1 MSIPTLAGITAKTIT
16 SSRITTRVLFSGSD
30 NGTPVLFVH
39 GNISSATWWEETMLA
54 LPAGYRGIALDQ
66 RGYGDSD
73 PAKKIDATRGLGDL
87 ADDLAALLDTL
98 NIQKVHLVGHSM
110 GGSVVWR
117 FMMDYADRLMSVTQ
131 VAPGSPYGFGCT
143 KDVAGTP
150 CNDEFAGSG
159 AGLINPEFARLLTAG
174 ERGTGSMFAP
184 RNAMR
189 NLIFKAPFIPAR
201 EEEILSA
208 MLSTHMGVQDYPGD
222 SVPASAWPH
231 LAPGVLGVNN
241 ALSPKYNRNV
251 VQKLLEMGHKP
262 KVLWIRG
269 AQDMTVSDAA
279 AADVGRLGSLGLI
292 PGWPGLEVFPPQPM
306 LAQTRN
312 ALDQYAAAGGAYQ
325 EVVIDNCAHTPYLEK
340 PDEFSAAFHA
350 HIGA

>member
-16 SSRITTRVLFSGSD
+16 SQRLTTRVLLSGPE
-30 NGTPVLFVH
+30 NGAPVLFVH
-39 GNISSATWWEETMLA
+39 GNISAATWWEETMLA
-54 LPAGYRGIALDQ
+54 LPAGYRAIAPDQ
-66 RGYGDSD
+66 RGYGESD

-117 FMMDYADRLMSVTQ
+117 FMMDYTDRLLSVTQ

-150 CNDEFAGSG
+150 CNGEFAGSG

-184 RNAMR
+184 RNALR
-189 NLIFKAPFIPAR
+189 NLVFKPPFVPAR

-208 MLSTHMGVQDYPGD
+208 TLSTHMGQQDYPGD

-231 LAPGVLGVNN
+231 LAPGVLGANN
-241 ALSPKYNRNV
+241 ALSPKYNQNILPN
-251 VQKLLEMGHKP
+251 LLEMSYKP

-269 AQDMTVSDAA
+269 AQDLTVSDTA

-292 PGWPGLEVFPPQPM
+292 PGWPGKNVFPPQPM
-306 LAQTRN
+306 LAQTRDV
-312 ALDQYAAAGGAYQ
+312 LQKYAAAGGAYQ
-325 EVVIDNCAHTPYLEK
+325 EVVIDDCGHAPYLEK
-340 PDEFSAAFHA
+340 PAEFNAAFHA
-350 HIGA
+350 HITT

>member
-1 MSIPTLAGITAKTIT
+1 MSIPTLEGITAKTIT
-16 SSRITTRVLFSGSD
+16 SHRLATRVLFSGAE
-30 NGTPVLFVH
+30 NAIPVLFVH

-54 LPAGYRGIALDQ
+54 LPEGYRGIAPDQ

-98 NIQKVHLVGHSM
+98 NLEKVHLVGHSM

-117 FMMDYADRLMSVTQ
+117 FMADYAERLLSVTQ
-131 VAPGSPYGFGCT
+131 IAPGSPYGFGCT

-159 AGLINPEFARLLTAG
+159 AGLINPEFARLLAAG

-184 RNAMR
+184 RNALR
-189 NLIFKAPFIPAR
+189 NLVFKAPFVPAR

-208 MLSTHMGVQDYPGD
+208 TLSTHMGQQDYPGD

-241 ALSPKYNRNV
+241 ALSPKYNRDV
-251 VQKLLEMGHKP
+251 HRLYEMPHKP
-262 KVLWIRG
+262 NVLWIRG
-269 AQDMTVSDAA
+269 AQDLTVSDTA

-292 PGWPGLEVFPPQPM
+292 PGWPGMEVFPPQPM
-306 LAQTRN
+306 LAQTRDV
-312 ALDQYAAAGGAYQ
+312 LQKYAAAGGAFQ
-325 EVVIDNCAHTPYLEK
+325 EVVIDDCGHAPYLEQ
-340 PDEFSAAFHA
+340 PAEFNNHFHA
-350 HIGA
+350 HICA

>member
-1 MSIPTLAGITAKTIT
+1 MSIPTLAGITVKTIT
-16 SSRITTRVLFSGSD
+16 SKRLTTRVLLSGPE

-54 LPAGYRGIALDQ
+54 LPSGYRAIAPDQ
-66 RGYGDSD
+66 RGYGESD

-87 ADDLAALLDTL
+87 ADDLAALLETL

-117 FMMDYADRLMSVTQ
+117 FMVDYADRLLSVTQ

-150 CNDEFAGSG
+150 CNAEFAGSG
-159 AGLINPEFARLLTAG
+159 AGLINPEFARLLTVG

-184 RNAMR
+184 RNALR
-189 NLIFKAPFIPAR
+189 NLVFKPPFVPAR
-201 EEEILSA
+201 EEDILSA
-208 MLSTHMGVQDYPGD
+208 TLSTHMGQQDYPGD

-241 ALSPKYNRNV
+241 ALSPKYNQNILP
-251 VQKLLEMGHKP
+251 KLLEMAHKP

-269 AQDMTVSDAA
+269 AQDLTVSDTA

-306 LAQTRN
+306 LAQTRDV
-312 ALDQYAAAGGAYQ
+312 LQKYTAAGGDFQ
-325 EVVIDNCAHTPYLEK
+325 EVVIEDCGHAPYLEK
-340 PDEFSAAFHA
+340 PTEFNAAFHA
-350 HIGA
+350 HITA

>member
-1 MSIPTLAGITAKTIT
+1 MSIPTLVGITAKTVT
-16 SSRITTRVLFSGSD
+16 SQRLTTRVLFSGSD

-39 GNISSATWWEETMLA
+39 GNISSATWWEETMVA
-54 LPAGYRGIALDQ
+54 LPKGYHAIAPDQ
-66 RGYGDSD
+66 RGYGEAD

-98 NIQKVHLVGHSM
+98 NIQKAHLVGHSM

-117 FMMDYADRLMSVTQ
+117 FMTDYADRLLSVTQ

-143 KDVAGTP
+143 KDIAGTP
-150 CNDEFAGSG
+150 CNAEFAGSG

-184 RNAMR
+184 RNALR
-189 NLIFKAPFIPAR
+189 NLVFKAPFIPAR

-208 MLSTHMGVQDYPGD
+208 TLSTHMGQQDYPGD
-222 SVPASAWPH
+222 AVPASAWPH

-241 ALSPKYNRNV
+241 ALSPKYNQEV
-251 VQKLLEMGHKP
+251 HKLYTMPPKP

-269 AQDMTVSDAA
+269 AQDLTVSDTA

-292 PGWPGLEVFPPQPM
+292 PGWPGMDIFPPQPM
-306 LAQTRN
+306 LAQTRDV
-312 ALDQYAAAGGAYQ
+312 LQKYAAAGGAYQ
-325 EVVIDNCAHTPYLEK
+325 EMVIGDCGHTPYLEK
-340 PDEFSAAFHA
+340 PTEFNTAFHA
-350 HIGA
+350 HIGD